1 MRSTNNRSTVA
12 QLPSM
17 RIIREPLRSLTTLPT
32 TLEGAGDQG
41 IEESTETEI
50 HNVSFVDDFTGYRT
64 VDQSQTIN
72 LDQCEIKWVESEF
85 R

>member
-1 MRSTNNRSTVA
+1 
-12 QLPSM
+12 M
-17 RIIREPLRSLTTLPT
+17 RIIREPIRSLTTLPT